1 MTSDRQSFSKKNG
14 LTTPAPNLDARPAVV
29 GRVGTFVADDGVQFA
44 GQSVLNVVWH
54 LHAMGF
60 KPLLITRVGSDA
72 EGRRIVRQLEN
83 IGIDTKG
90 VQIDDSLPTSGRTAH
105 RSHGNPCCAWEAL
118 DPKSVVGVLRKTEPQ
133 LLFHGVA
140 STHNEAIQQTLN
152 AIKSRTAVP
161 FFVDM
166 DLDRRTSLAKA
177 MRRALLGV
185 KWIRVDAEH
194 LRELI
199 SDFELTITRSTLNEA
214 LAVQARFA
222 LEGIVVEHCGLP
234 ILGIWPDRVTRGT
247 VSPPAEPTFLPGGRD
262 AATAALIVGL
272 LYRWCQDIMI
282 ERAAQFAFLAGTKAI
297 SRQVDPLVYSSVLKH
312 WGTAESNA
320 VGSWGTPFPIA

>member
-1 MTSDRQSFSKKNG
+1 ME
-14 LTTPAPNLDARPAVV
+14 
-29 GRVGTFVADDGVQFA
+29 FA

-54 LHAMGF
+54 LNALGF
-60 KPLLITRVGSDA
+60 EPLLITRVGSDA
-72 EGRRIVRQLEN
+72 EGRRIVRQLED
-83 IGIDTKG
+83 IGIGTEG
-90 VQIDDSLPTSGRTAH
+90 VQVDDSLPTSGGSARRATDK
-105 RSHGNPCCAWEAL
+105 PCCAWEAM
-118 DPKSVVGVLRKTEPQ
+118 DAKSAVGILRKSEPF

-140 STHNEAIQQTLN
+140 SMQSEAIQQALN
-152 AIKSRTAVP
+152 TIKSRTGLP
-161 FFVDM
+161 FFVDI
-166 DLDRRTSLAKA
+166 DVDRRTSLAKVV
-177 MRRALLGV
+177 RRALLGV

-199 SDFELTITRSTLNEA
+199 RDFEVAISRSTLNEA

-247 VSPPAEPTFLPGGRD
+247 VSPPDEATFLPGGRD

-272 LYRWCQDIMI
+272 LYRWRQDIMI
-282 ERAAQFAFLAGTKAI
+282 ERAAQFAFLAGTKAT
-297 SRQVDPLVYSSVLKH
+297 SRQVDPLVYSSVLEH

-320 VGSWGTPFPIA
+320 VGS

>member
-1 MTSDRQSFSKKNG
+1 MTSDRQPFSKKNG
-14 LTTPAPNLDARPAVV
+14 VTTPALNPAARPAVV
-29 GRVGTFVADDGVQFA
+29 GRVGTSAAAGGAEFA

-60 KPLLITRVGSDA
+60 NPLLITRVGRDR
-72 EGRRIVRQLEN
+72 EGRRIVRQLED
-83 IGIDTKG
+83 IGIDMEG
-90 VQIDDSLPTSGRTAH
+90 VQIDDSLPTPRRASPRNAGK
-105 RSHGNPCCAWEAL
+105 PCCAWEGL
-118 DPKSVVGVLRKTEPQ
+118 DTKSVVAVLRKTEPQ

-140 STHNEAIQQTLN
+140 SMDNQAIQQALN
-152 AIKSRTAVP
+152 TITSRTAVP
-161 FFVDM
+161 YFVDI
-166 DLDRRTSLAKA
+166 DLDRSTSLEKA
-177 MRRALLGV
+177 VRRTLLGV
-185 KWIRVDAEH
+185 KWIRVDAVH

-199 SDFELTITRSTLNEA
+199 EDFEVTTPRSVLNQA

-272 LYRWCQDIMI
+272 LHRWREDVLI
-282 ERAAQFAFLAGTKAI
+282 ERAAQFAFLAGTEPI
-297 SRQVDPLVYSSVLKH
+297 SHHVDPLVYSSVLEYWEAGKSI
-312 WGTAESNA
+312 AA
-320 VGSWGTPFPIA
+320 GS

>member
-1 MTSDRQSFSKKNG
+1 MASDRRSASKKNG
-14 LTTPAPNLDARPAVV
+14 VPTPALGFDARPAVV
-29 GRVGTFVADDGVQFA
+29 GRVGTFAADDGVQFA
-44 GQSVLNVVWH
+44 GQSVLNVVCH

-60 KPLLITRVGSDA
+60 KPLLITRVGRDA
-72 EGRRIVRQLEN
+72 EGRRIMRQLED
-83 IGIDTKG
+83 IGIDTEG
-90 VQIDDSLPTSGRTAH
+90 VQFDDSLPTSGRTAH
-105 RSHGNPCCAWEAL
+105 RAPGNPRCAWEAL
-118 DPKSVVGVLRKTEPQ
+118 DAKSVVGILRKTEAQ

-140 STHNEAIQQTLN
+140 SMRSESIQQALNTLT
-152 AIKSRTAVP
+152 SRTAVP
-161 FFVDM
+161 HFVDI
-166 DLDRRTSLAKA
+166 DLNRSTSLEKAVRRT
-177 MRRALLGV
+177 LLGV
-185 KWIRVDAEH
+185 KWIRVDAVH

-199 SDFELTITRSTLNEA
+199 EDFEVTTSRSPLNQA

-272 LYRWCQDIMI
+272 LYRWREDIMI

-320 VGSWGTPFPIA
+320 VGS

>member
-1 MTSDRQSFSKKNG
+1 MASDRQSSSKKNG
-14 LTTPAPNLDARPAVV
+14 VTTPALNLDARPAVV
-29 GRVGTFVADDGVQFA
+29 GRVGTFAAADGVEFA

-60 KPLLITRVGSDA
+60 KPLLITRVGRDA
-72 EGRRIVRQLEN
+72 EGRRIVRQLED
-83 IGIDTKG
+83 IGIDTEG

-105 RSHGNPCCAWEAL
+105 RASGNSCCAWEAL
-118 DPKSVVGVLRKTEPQ
+118 DPKSVAGILRKTEAR

-140 STHNEAIQQTLN
+140 SMRSESIQQALN
-152 AIKSRTAVP
+152 TVKSRTAVP
-161 FFVDM
+161 HFVDI
-166 DLDRRTSLAKA
+166 DLDRSTSLEKA
-177 MRRALLGV
+177 VRRTLLGV
-185 KWIRVDAEH
+185 KWIRVDAVH

-199 SDFELTITRSTLNEA
+199 EDFEVTTSRSPLNQA

-272 LYRWCQDIMI
+272 LYRWREDVMI
-282 ERAAQFAFLAGTKAI
+282 ERAAQFAFLAGTEPI
-297 SRQVDPLVYSSVLKH
+297 SRHVDPLVYSSVLEH
-312 WGTAESNA
+312 WGSGRSKA
-320 VGSWGTPFPIA
+320 VGS